1 MSLLSI
7 FASAILPIVTIAA
20 VGFVLGRVRSIAVGP
35 LNTVT
40 IYVLAPALV
49 FHSIATTDIGGE
61 TLAKLL
67 AGVVGFVLV
76 MAAIA
81 EGVGRALG
89 EDEPIRSALVLVS
102 SFSNS
107 GNFGIPLSAFAF
119 GVVGRATA
127 VVYLVGQSVVVYT
140 VGVYL
145 ASRSGGTRGLGSMKR
160 VFELPLVYAVVL
172 AALVRWL
179 GVVPPADGTAMSTV
193 QLVGDAAIPL
203 MLLLVGIQLANT
215 NYGAAVAR
223 VGTANALKLVV
234 APAVGFAIAA
244 LLGFENATVA
254 RVFVLECAAPAAIT
268 PLILVIEMGSDRS
281 VGGITAPEY
290 VSAAVLTTTLASV
303 PVLTGVIAVLET
315 DLAGTLL

>member
-1 MSLLSI
+1 VSLLSI

-160 VFELPLVYAVVL
+160 VF
-172 AALVRWL
+172 
-179 GVVPPADGTAMSTV
+179 
-193 QLVGDAAIPL
+193 
-203 MLLLVGIQLANT
+203 
-215 NYGAAVAR
+215 
-223 VGTANALKLVV
+223 
-234 APAVGFAIAA
+234 
-244 LLGFENATVA
+244 
-254 RVFVLECAAPAAIT
+254 
-268 PLILVIEMGSDRS
+268 
-281 VGGITAPEY
+281 
-290 VSAAVLTTTLASV
+290 
-303 PVLTGVIAVLET
+303 
-315 DLAGTLL
+315 